1 MAVIK
6 MNLDTINEGFTP
18 IRAGEYEASVFEV
31 EKKTFRSGNK
41 GYAVTY
47 NIAEGPYQGRKI
59 FDNIVLTEAAYWK
72 LGQFY
77 KAVTGQSGEV
87 EIDTNQLPQFVG
99 KRVLLSVKV
108 EEQTYQGET
117 QERNVV
123 SDVSFTGGFAQVGD
137 DLLGQ
142 LSGRDGAVDVDTN
155 SPF

>member
-18 IRAGEYEASVFEV
+18 IPEGEYEAYVFEV
-31 EKKTFRSGNK
+31 EKKTFRSGNE

-142 LSGRDGAVDVDTN
+142 LSGRDGAVEVDSN
-155 SPF
+155 IPF